1 MQNFVATVHWWNF
14 TSKISTSFV
23 AALNPCQRTQCPWF
37 TKLTILG
44 SRWWEKLEWRSVGSL
59 PIKESLKVVA
69 RTENVFKSGKTQA
82 ESQGSQGRRTCPR
95 WVGGQLRNCKERVLS
110 PSSWE
115 RDGERLCTTKNL
127 QMAES
132 RSCEVFQASK
142 TWCPRRLVGTRINR
156 SQGKQNWLGL
166 GLNALGRPA
175 TGYN

>member
-95 WVGGQLRNCKERVLS
+95 WVGGQLRNCKRTRLISLQLGEGRGTAMYYKKPSNGRESVLRGF
-110 PSSWE
+110 SSFKDVMSE
-115 RDGERLCTTKNL
+115 EV
-127 QMAES
+127 S
-132 RSCEVFQASK
+132 RYADQ
-142 TWCPRRLVGTRINR
+142 
-156 SQGKQNWLGL
+156 
-166 GLNALGRPA
+166 
-175 TGYN
+175 